1 MPQWWTSAVVYQIYP
16 RSFAD
21 SNGDG
26 IGDLPGIESKLDY
39 LADLGVD
46 VLWLS
51 PIYRSPQ
58 DDNGYDISDY
68 RDIDPMF
75 GTLADFDRLLAQV
88 HARGMKLVMDLVVNH
103 TSDEHPWFEQSRSS
117 TDNPKRDW
125 YWWRP
130 PAADGGPP
138 NNWGSIFSGSA
149 WEFDETTGE
158 YYLHLFSRKQPDLNW
173 ENPQVRRGV
182 YDLMNW
188 WLDRGVDGFRMDVIN
203 LISKHAGL
211 PDGIIPVGDLYGDGG
226 PYFMN
231 GPRLHEFLQEMHQQV
246 FAGRDA
252 DLLTVGECP
261 GSSVELARMLTD
273 GERHELDM
281 VFQFEHMELDQ
292 GRTKWD
298 HKPLHLPDL
307 KQNLAKWQYGLADV
321 GWNSLYFNNH
331 DRPRSVS
338 RFGDSDYWYESAT
351 LLAAVL
357 HLHRG
362 TPYVYQG
369 EELGMTNYPF
379 TDIGEFADIEAL
391 NYYHQAVDEQGLDP
405 RLVLQSLEIAARDN
419 SRTPMQWDGSAQAGF
434 TTGTPWLAVNPNA
447 SRINAEAQVKDPE
460 SVFAWYRE
468 LIAMRHRDV
477 VVRHGAFELL
487 LPADPQVYAF
497 TRTLDAQRLLVVA
510 NFSSEPAEPALDM
523 DGQIEVCNYREP
535 VTDHLRPWE
544 VRVYRQRVA

>member
-211 PDGIIPVGDLYGDGG
+211 PDGIIPTGDLYGDGG

-307 KQNLAKWQYGLADV
+307 KQNLAKWQNGLADV

-391 NYYHQAVDEQGLDP
+391 NYYHQAVAEQDLDP